1 MQIIEILIFDIQE
14 TARIKIT
21 FIFIVN
27 ETQEALCHEKPIE
40 KKGLKAQLVKK
51 RFCVDTICHLHCTES
66 VFGII

>member
-1 MQIIEILIFDIQE
+1 MQTIEILIFNIQE

-27 ETQEALCHEKPIE
+27 ETQEALCHKKPIE

-51 RFCVDTICHLHCTES
+51 RFW
-66 VFGII
+66 